1 MSDAAKVHS
10 TRPQIIQLASGTDEY
25 QPLFNESNTHQ
36 YHSGCVTLKPG
47 ESVGEHST
55 KSHEEIII
63 FLEGSGEVSSEHWER
78 PQAVTA
84 PAVAYMTPHTLH
96 NVTNMGTSR
105 LRYVY
110 VVAKV

>member
-1 MSDAAKVHS
+1 MSDESTTLKVV
-10 TRPQIIQLASGTDEY
+10 PLVINLAEGNGEY
-25 QPLFNESNTHQ
+25 QPLFNESNTLQ

-55 KSHEEIII
+55 KSHEEIIV
-63 FLEGSGEVSSEHWER
+63 FLEGNAEVASEQWAQ
-78 PQAVTA
+78 PLSVQA

-96 NVTNMGTSR
+96 NVTNSGTSR

>member
-1 MSDAAKVHS
+1 MSDKS
-10 TRPQIIQLASGTDEY
+10 TTINTVPLIINLGSGNGEY

-55 KSHEEIII
+55 KSHEEIIV
-63 FLEGSGEVSSEHWER
+63 FLEGSAEIASELWER
-78 PQAVTA
+78 AQAVQA

-96 NVTNMGTSR
+96 NVTNTGTSR